1 MSPKTNKQFEEIR
14 EKSKENIL
22 RSALHLFSEKGY
34 FSTSVR
40 QIAQQAKVSSGLMYN
55 YFSSKESLLRAIT
68 EKALSII
75 DDIVDTDE
83 VLSPEDNL
91 RKMIE
96 RFFEVLDTK
105 RKLLRMMLKIS
116 FQIERFDFVK
126 EMIERKYQLN
136 VKDISRHLQALGYDN
151 PEAEA
156 SLLIATMDGAMYQSL
171 TLGKMIPIDAIRQQL
186 IYNYCTK
193 SHTSEEE

>member
-68 EKALSII
+68 QRALSIV
-75 DDIVDTDE
+75 DEIVDTDE
-83 VLSPEDNL
+83 ILSPEDNL

-126 EMIERKYQLN
+126 EMIERKYRLN
-136 VKDISRHLQALGYDN
+136 VQDISRHLQALGYDN

-186 IYNYCTK
+186 IHNYCTK
-193 SHTSEEE
+193 SSTTEEE

>member
-126 EMIERKYQLN
+126 EMIERKYRLN
-136 VKDISRHLQALGYDN
+136 VQDISRHLQALGYDN